1 MEEELQETISCPHC
15 GAAIQKDS
23 VYCPYCGERIKPIEY
38 SSELKGAAVF
48 EEASNIFGKN
58 LSLCIISLLGMIVI
72 SVLAFLIIMPSYL
85 SYFESF

>member
-15 GAAIQKDS
+15 GSVIQKDS

-48 EEASNIFGKN
+48 EEAGN
-58 LSLCIISLLGMIVI
+58 I
-72 SVLAFLIIMPSYL
+72 SVSYTHL
-85 SYFESF
+85 TLPTN